1 MMVELLSKKMLV
13 NDGGGGA
20 LIDKLT
26 EPILLLNK

>member
-13 NDGGGGA
+13 NDGGGA

-26 EPILLLNK
+26 ELILLLNK